1 MVDEGSNT
9 NRWKLLLS
17 LKRAWHWPL
26 LYTPECESLIK
37 RDVADVNTDLLTI
50 PTASIIE
57 ATATVILK
65 TLGIRLIT
73 QHVASA
79 TRRLK
84 VRVQEPQKEVNKL
97 SKQRLPALTAKR
109 LRETIHKR
117 TNVLFSED
125 PSGLVKEYT
134 LDGPVPSRAD
144 DKQYLKSGRKR
155 NHNVQQ
161 IKKQLILQSQMS
173 INQAWHN
180 PCHPCSGSS

>member
-1 MVDEGSNT
+1 M

-26 LYTPECESLIK
+26 PYTPECESLIK

-65 TLGIRLIT
+65 TLGIRLIM

-79 TRRLK
+79 MRIWKSRSKNPRR
-84 VRVQEPQKEVNKL
+84 RKL

-109 LRETIHKR
+109 LRETIPKR

-125 PSGLVKEYT
+125 PSGSVKEYT
-134 LDGPVPSRAD
+134 LDGPVPSSAD

-155 NHNVQQ
+155 NHNIQQ
-161 IKKQLILQSQMS
+161 IKNQLILQRQTS